1 MIPLIKGIQ
10 TSVLVIFWF
19 AFHFISGCDV
29 GHCISACPHGWEENG
44 DTCFFWSS
52 AEKNWDDAEAWCKKQ
67 DSHLASVPSPSIRE
81 YILSS
86 MKRKNINNI
95 WLGGNDIK
103 EEGVWNWNDCT
114 PWKVSFWAKWEPT
127 KSKHENCLTLVLN
140 FPSQTHLNKKWN
152 NKNCDYKLSFLCQ
165 EKIRLGQNNVDK
177 GNFLCITFLQNSI
190 RTPQRTSKS
199 DILWIKKVWTQ
210 IM

>member
-1 MIPLIKGIQ
+1 MANAALKDH
-10 TSVLVIFWF
+10 VLN
-19 AFHFISGCDV
+19 
-29 GHCISACPHGWEENG
+29 EM
-44 DTCFFWSS
+44 
-52 AEKNWDDAEAWCKKQ
+52 
-67 DSHLASVPSPSIRE
+67 AS
-81 YILSS
+81 YGL
-86 MKRKNINNI
+86 NQI

-103 EEGVWNWNDCT
+103 EEGEWNWKNCT

-177 GNFLCITFLQNSI
+177 GNFLCITVLQNSI

-199 DILWIKKVWTQ
+199 GILWIEKVWTQ